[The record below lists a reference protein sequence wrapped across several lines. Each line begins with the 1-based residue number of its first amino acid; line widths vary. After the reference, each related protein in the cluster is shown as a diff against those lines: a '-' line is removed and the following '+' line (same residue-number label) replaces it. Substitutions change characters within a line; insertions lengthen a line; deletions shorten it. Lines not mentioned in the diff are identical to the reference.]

1 MTPNNKKHILSN
13 KKNCS
18 SCSVTAVTYLSNY
31 FHGISILAFEHKIT
45 SVAYFSIWLLKH
57 SVICLE
63 LKATLLKNKISKK
76 CNQ

>member
-31 FHGISILAFEHKIT
+31 LS
-45 SVAYFSIWLLKH
+45 
-57 SVICLE
+57 
-63 LKATLLKNKISKK
+63 KNKSMELVFLLSNTKLRQWHIFRYGY
-76 CNQ
+76 